1 MQGSDAMPANPTSRY
16 KGRAAIVTGGGSGI
30 GAAITRALLAEGAGV
45 VVGDLNIERVGELT
59 EKYGDAVLGVTTN
72 VTDPE
77 QVERLTGTAVERFGR
92 LDAAFNVA
100 GFGGHAEI
108 VDITR
113 EDWQRVVDVCL
124 TGLLFSVQ
132 SEARRMTRGG
142 AIVNVAS
149 INGETPMRGGVA
161 YCASKAGAVMLTKV
175 AALELGDR
183 GIRVNAVSPGL
194 TDTPLTAAVLA
205 HPAARQAYLDRI
217 PLGEVGTP
225 EQMASAALF
234 LGSDEASYV
243 SGVDLAVDG
252 AWRTTGYP
260 DLRAAFGD

>member
-1 MQGSDAMPANPTSRY
+1 MNTHSTSRY
-16 KGRAAIVTGGGSGI
+16 EGRTAIVTGGGSGI
-30 GAAITRALLAEGAGV
+30 GAAITRSLLAEGSRV
-45 VVGDLNIERVGELT
+45 VVGDLNVERVGEFA
-59 EKYGDAVLGVTTN
+59 EKYGDSVLGCATN
-72 VTDPE
+72 VTDPG
-77 QVERLTGTAVERFGR
+77 QVDRLVETAVEKFGR

-100 GFGGHAEI
+100 GLGAHADV

-113 EDWQRVVDVCL
+113 EDWQRVLDVCL
-124 TGLLFSVQ
+124 TGLLYSVQ
-132 SEARRMTRGG
+132 SQARRMTRGG

-183 GIRVNAVSPGL
+183 GVRVNAVSPGL
-194 TDTPLTAAVLA
+194 TDTPLTAAILA
-205 HPAARQAYLDRI
+205 HPPARKAYLDRI

-234 LGSDEASYV
+234 LGSDDASYI

-252 AWRTTGYP
+252 GWRTTGYP
-260 DLRAAFGD
+260 DLRTAFGG